1 MKKIFCSL
9 SFFVLVFETLAQNS
23 NDADMVQL
31 KALNAKFINNFVT
44 NDSAEHSKIIHKDFV
59 CISSDGGCINRQD
72 YLNWWAHGFDGY
84 TYWDY
89 RDEDIKIFDN
99 TALVHSKNKYIII
112 RDGKEIT
119 GMSMYTDIY
128 VKENSE
134 WKCVQAQITKVA
146 PENYS
151 GDETIVKKYDYR
163 KNR

>member
-31 KALNAKFINNFVT
+31 KGLNAKFINNFVT
-44 NDSAEHSKIIHKDFV
+44 NDSVEHSKIIHKDFV
-59 CISSDGGCINRQD
+59 CISSDGAYINRQD

-99 TALVHSKNKYIII
+99 TALVHSKNKYIVI

-119 GMSMYTDIY
+119 GMSMYTDVY
-128 VKENSE
+128 VKENGE